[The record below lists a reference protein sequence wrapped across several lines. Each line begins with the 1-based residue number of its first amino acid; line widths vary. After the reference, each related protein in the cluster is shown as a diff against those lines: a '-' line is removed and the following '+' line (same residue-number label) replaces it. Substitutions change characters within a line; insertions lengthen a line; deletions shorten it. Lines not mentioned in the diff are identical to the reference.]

1 MRVISKSWSI
11 SRPIYPQRRV
21 SVRATTK
28 FKSMLG
34 GSAIVVAPGA
44 FDGLSARLVEQAG
57 FPAVYASGGA
67 IARPTAVPDIGLIP
81 PPGVGRP
88 LSRGGEAG
96 GLAGVAGSPP
106 PPSQPPP

>member
-34 GSAIVVAPGA
+34 GSSIVVAPGA

-67 IARPTAVPDIGLIP
+67 LPRSTGVPPIRLIP
-81 PPGVGRP
+81 PHEIVRP
-88 LSRGGEAG
+88 LSRMGQTVGGPVTAESATG
-96 GLAGVAGSPP
+96 HGHAA
-106 PPSQPPP
+106 

>member
-57 FPAVYASGGA
+57 FPARYASGRA
-67 IARPTAVPDIGLIP
+67 LARSAGVPRL
-81 PPGVGRP
+81 RP
-88 LSRGGEAG
+88 LSPHEIRRRASENVPAVVVPVVDDGHSRFG
-96 GLAGVAGSPP
+96 
-106 PPSQPPP
+106 